1 LANDEKRLN
10 AFMVLCGKT
19 LCVEDASMAGKPVQ
33 YEFRIDAFTP
43 ETLPMAR
50 LAEYMSDLA
59 ELLGNAEKVH
69 FVRLKKGS
77 AVLVHNVEWEAAPK
91 VVERIRA
98 IKQSEG
104 PPEAMKA
111 YNSIDRRLASD
122 NAIGYLVAPSKD
134 KVIEFP
140 GRSRPESDAY
150 GSFTQPG
157 SFDGIPI
164 MIGGKM
170 DPVPVHMEEG
180 DIVHLCYSSREIA
193 KRLAAHLFVS
203 FVRVTGYGRWH
214 RDPDGVWVMDRF
226 TISDFNHLRDE
237 TLEEAIARLRAAAGK
252 PESEDV
258 ISDLKKIRHGTNRVQ

>member
-1 LANDEKRLN
+1 
-10 AFMVLCGKT
+10 
-19 LCVEDASMAGKPVQ
+19 MAGKLIQ

-59 ELLGNAEKVH
+59 MLLGNTEKVH

-77 AVLVHNVEWEAAPK
+77 ATLVHNVEWEASPK
-91 VVERIRA
+91 VAERIRA

-104 PPEAMKA
+104 SPDAMKA
-111 YNSIDRRLASD
+111 YGSIDRRLASD

-140 GRSRPESDAY
+140 GRSRPESAAY
-150 GSFTQPG
+150 GPFTQPG

-164 MIGGKM
+164 MIGGKT
-170 DPVPVHMEEG
+170 DPVPVHLEEG
-180 DIVHLCYSSREIA
+180 AIVHLCYSSREIA
-193 KRLAAHLFVS
+193 KQLASHLFVS
-203 FVRVTGYGRWH
+203 FVRVTGTGRWH
-214 RDPDGVWVMDRF
+214 RDPDGIWVMDRF
-226 TISDFNHLRDE
+226 TINDFSSLRDE
-237 TLEEAIARLRAAAGK
+237 SLAEAVARLRAAAGK

-258 ISDLKKIRHGTNRVQ
+258 NSDLKKIRHGSDRVQ